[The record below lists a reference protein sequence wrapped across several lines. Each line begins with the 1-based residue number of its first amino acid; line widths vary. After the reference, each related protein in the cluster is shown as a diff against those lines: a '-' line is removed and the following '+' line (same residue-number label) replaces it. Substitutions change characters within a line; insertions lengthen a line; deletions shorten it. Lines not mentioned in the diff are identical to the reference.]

1 MFEQGGPSGK
11 ALVVDMSAS
20 SDEEDLIPNT
30 SHDFEFA
37 QRLYDELNRDLLGL
51 PDDGK
56 IIILSDSDEK
66 KRRCARRS
74 LPTP

>member
-11 ALVVDMSAS
+11 ALVVDMSS
-20 SDEEDLIPNT
+20 SLNEEDLIPNT

-51 PDDGK
+51 PSDGK

-74 LPTP
+74 LPMP

>member
-51 PDDGK
+51 PGDGK

>member
-11 ALVVDMSAS
+11 ALVVDMSSS
-20 SDEEDLIPNT
+20 SDEEDLIPDT

-37 QRLYDELNRDLLGL
+37 QCLYDELNRDLLGL
-51 PDDGK
+51 PGDGK

>member
-11 ALVVDMSAS
+11 ALVVDMSSS
-20 SDEEDLIPNT
+20 SDEEDLIPDT

-51 PDDGK
+51 PGYGK